1 MKKYHRVRDHCHC
14 ADKYRGAAHSICNLK
29 YSTPKEVL
37 MFLVMDQ
44 TMIAS
49 LS

>member
-1 MKKYHRVRDHCHC
+1 MKKYHRVRDHCYG

-29 YSTPKEVL
+29 YCTPKEVL